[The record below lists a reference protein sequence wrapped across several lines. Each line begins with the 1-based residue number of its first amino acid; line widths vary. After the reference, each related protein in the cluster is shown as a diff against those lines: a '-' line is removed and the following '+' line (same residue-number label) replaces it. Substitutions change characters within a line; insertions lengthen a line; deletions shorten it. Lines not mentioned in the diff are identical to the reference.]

1 MSNQELI
8 EYLTD
13 NSGEYNKRIN
23 RKYLE
28 THDLNILHILYN
40 VYDDLSEETPVYEIY
55 YRLKN
60 NLKKRPVCII
70 CGKPVKYTS
79 GHYAKFC
86 SKECQYSDLGKKITK
101 EIKIKSNL
109 EKYGV
114 EHTSQLKEV
123 TDKRTKSRADH
134 VNEIQQH
141 VRESLYKKYGA
152 YDVMHIPHIL
162 QKIKN
167 TNLKKFG
174 VEFPLQQLKK
184 ENSEIYQKISQTCI
198 NKFGVDSPL
207 KNKEVREKIKQTN
220 IQKYGVDNLFKSN
233 IIKEKIKQTNIQ
245 KYGVDNLF
253 KNDIIKEKIKQTN
266 IQKYGVDYLFKSNII
281 KEKIKQTNIQ
291 KYGVDNPLK
300 NKEIREK
307 IKQTNIQKYGVDNPL
322 KNKEIWKK
330 SQDNRQI
337 SSKSKLE
344 NNFLNYLKLK
354 YESDDIITQYKSKEY
369 PYYCDFYIKSINLY
383 IEIQGHWTHND
394 HPFDIN
400 NLNDQ
405 LIMNKWRTKSLSDK
419 YYKNALN
426 TWTIK
431 DVEKR
436 NTAIQNNLNYLEIF
450 GKTDLNKYIDIFEN
464 YIKNMENNNT

>member
-40 VYDDLSEETPVYEIY
+40 VYDDLSEKTPVYEIY

-162 QKIKN
+162 QKIKD

-198 NKFGVDSPL
+198 NKFGVDSLL
-207 KNKEVREKIKQTN
+207 KNKEV
-220 IQKYGVDNLFKSN
+220 
-233 IIKEKIKQTNIQ
+233 
-245 KYGVDNLF
+245 
-253 KNDIIKEKIKQTN
+253 
-266 IQKYGVDYLFKSNII
+266 
-281 KEKIKQTNIQ
+281 
-291 KYGVDNPLK
+291 
-300 NKEIREK
+300 REK

-354 YESDDIITQYKSKEY
+354 YEPDDIITQYKSKEY

-405 LIMNKWRTKSLSDK
+405 LIMDIWRTKSLSDK

-464 YIKNMENNNT
+464 YIKNMENNT

>member
-114 EHTSQLKEV
+114 EHTSQLKDV

-134 VNEIQQH
+134 VNKIQQH

-162 QKIKN
+162 QKIKD

-184 ENSEIYQKISQTCI
+184 ENSGIYQKISQTCI
-198 NKFGVDSPL
+198 NKFGVGSPL
-207 KNKEVREKIKQTN
+207 KNKEVR
-220 IQKYGVDNLFKSN
+220 
-233 IIKEKIKQTNIQ
+233 EKIKQTNIQ

-281 KEKIKQTNIQ
+281 K
-291 KYGVDNPLK
+291 
-300 NKEIREK
+300 EK

-450 GKTDLNKYIDIFEN
+450 GKTDLNKYIDIFED
-464 YIKNMENNNT
+464 YIKNKENNT

>member
-40 VYDDLSEETPVYEIY
+40 VYDDLSEKTPVYEIY

-162 QKIKN
+162 QKIKD

-198 NKFGVDSPL
+198 NKFDVDSPL
-207 KNKEVREKIKQTN
+207 KNKEV
-220 IQKYGVDNLFKSN
+220 
-233 IIKEKIKQTNIQ
+233 
-245 KYGVDNLF
+245 
-253 KNDIIKEKIKQTN
+253 
-266 IQKYGVDYLFKSNII
+266 
-281 KEKIKQTNIQ
+281 
-291 KYGVDNPLK
+291 
-300 NKEIREK
+300 REK

-354 YESDDIITQYKSKEY
+354 YEPDDIITQYKSKEY

-405 LIMNKWRTKSLSDK
+405 QIMNIWRTKSLSDK

-464 YIKNMENNNT
+464 YIKNMENNT

>member
-40 VYDDLSEETPVYEIY
+40 VYDDLSEKTPVYEIY

-134 VNEIQQH
+134 VNKIQQH

-162 QKIKN
+162 QKIKD
-167 TNLKKFG
+167 TNLKKYG

-198 NKFGVDSPL
+198 NKFGIDSPL

-220 IQKYGVDNLFKSN
+220 IQKYGVD
-233 IIKEKIKQTNIQ
+233 
-245 KYGVDNLF
+245 
-253 KNDIIKEKIKQTN
+253 
-266 IQKYGVDYLFKSNII
+266 YLFKSNII
-281 KEKIKQTNIQ
+281 K
-291 KYGVDNPLK
+291 
-300 NKEIREK
+300 EK

-405 LIMNKWRTKSLSDK
+405 QIMNIWRTKSLSDK

-464 YIKNMENNNT
+464 YIKNMENNT

>member
-1 MSNQELI
+1 MYFLFMSNQELI

-40 VYDDLSEETPVYEIY
+40 VYDDLSEKTPVYEIY

-134 VNEIQQH
+134 VDKIQQH

-162 QKIKN
+162 QKIKD

-184 ENSEIYQKISQTCI
+184 ENCEIYQKISQTCI

-220 IQKYGVDNLFKSN
+220 IQKYGVN
-233 IIKEKIKQTNIQ
+233 
-245 KYGVDNLF
+245 NLF

-405 LIMNKWRTKSLSDK
+405 QIMNIWRTKSLSDK

-464 YIKNMENNNT
+464 YIKNMENNT

>member
-40 VYDDLSEETPVYEIY
+40 VYDDLSEKTPVYEIY

-220 IQKYGVDNLFKSN
+220 IQKYGVDNLFK
-233 IIKEKIKQTNIQ
+233 
-245 KYGVDNLF
+245 
-253 KNDIIKEKIKQTN
+253 NDIIKEKIKQTN

-281 KEKIKQTNIQ
+281 K
-291 KYGVDNPLK
+291 
-300 NKEIREK
+300 EK

-354 YESDDIITQYKSKEY
+354 YEPDDIITQYKSKEY

-405 LIMNKWRTKSLSDK
+405 LIMDIWRTKSLSDK

-464 YIKNMENNNT
+464 YIKNMENNT

>member
-245 KYGVDNLF
+245 KYGVDN
-253 KNDIIKEKIKQTN
+253 
-266 IQKYGVDYLFKSNII
+266 
-281 KEKIKQTNIQ
+281 
-291 KYGVDNPLK
+291 PLK

-464 YIKNMENNNT
+464 YIKNMENNT

>member
-40 VYDDLSEETPVYEIY
+40 VYDDLSEKTPVYEIY

-162 QKIKN
+162 QKIKD

-198 NKFGVDSPL
+198 NKFGVDS
-207 KNKEVREKIKQTN
+207 
-220 IQKYGVDNLFKSN
+220 
-233 IIKEKIKQTNIQ
+233 
-245 KYGVDNLF
+245 
-253 KNDIIKEKIKQTN
+253 
-266 IQKYGVDYLFKSNII
+266 
-281 KEKIKQTNIQ
+281 
-291 KYGVDNPLK
+291 PLK

-405 LIMNKWRTKSLSDK
+405 LIMDIWRTKSLSDK

-464 YIKNMENNNT
+464 YIKIQ

>member
-40 VYDDLSEETPVYEIY
+40 VYDDLSEKTPVYEIY

-60 NLKKRPVCII
+60 NLKKRPVFII

-198 NKFGVDSPL
+198 NKFGVDSLL
-207 KNKEVREKIKQTN
+207 KNKEV
-220 IQKYGVDNLFKSN
+220 
-233 IIKEKIKQTNIQ
+233 
-245 KYGVDNLF
+245 
-253 KNDIIKEKIKQTN
+253 
-266 IQKYGVDYLFKSNII
+266 
-281 KEKIKQTNIQ
+281 
-291 KYGVDNPLK
+291 
-300 NKEIREK
+300 REK

-354 YESDDIITQYKSKEY
+354 YEPDDIITQYKSKEY

-405 LIMNKWRTKSLSDK
+405 LIMDIWRTKSLSDK

-464 YIKNMENNNT
+464 YIKNMENNT

>member
-40 VYDDLSEETPVYEIY
+40 VYDDLSEKTPVYEIY

-207 KNKEVREKIKQTN
+207 KNKE
-220 IQKYGVDNLFKSN
+220 
-233 IIKEKIKQTNIQ
+233 
-245 KYGVDNLF
+245 
-253 KNDIIKEKIKQTN
+253 
-266 IQKYGVDYLFKSNII
+266 
-281 KEKIKQTNIQ
+281 
-291 KYGVDNPLK
+291 
-300 NKEIREK
+300 IREK

-405 LIMNKWRTKSLSDK
+405 QIMNIWRTKSLSDK

>member
-40 VYDDLSEETPVYEIY
+40 VYDDLSEKTPVYEIY

-101 EIKIKSNL
+101 DIKIKSNL

-134 VNEIQQH
+134 VDKIQQH

-162 QKIKN
+162 QKIKD

-207 KNKEVREKIKQTN
+207 KNKEVR
-220 IQKYGVDNLFKSN
+220 
-233 IIKEKIKQTNIQ
+233 EKIKQTNIQ

-405 LIMNKWRTKSLSDK
+405 LIMDIWRTKSLSDK

-464 YIKNMENNNT
+464 YIKNMENNT

>member
-40 VYDDLSEETPVYEIY
+40 VYDDLSEKTPVYEIY

-162 QKIKN
+162 QKIKD

-198 NKFGVDSPL
+198 NKFDVDSPL
-207 KNKEVREKIKQTN
+207 KNKEVR
-220 IQKYGVDNLFKSN
+220 
-233 IIKEKIKQTNIQ
+233 EKIKQTNIQ

-266 IQKYGVDYLFKSNII
+266 IQKYGVDNLFKSNII

-405 LIMNKWRTKSLSDK
+405 QIMNIWRTKSLSDK

-464 YIKNMENNNT
+464 YIKNMENNT

>member
-40 VYDDLSEETPVYEIY
+40 VYDDLSEKTPVYEIY

-220 IQKYGVDNLFKSN
+220 IQKYGVDN
-233 IIKEKIKQTNIQ
+233 
-245 KYGVDNLF
+245 
-253 KNDIIKEKIKQTN
+253 
-266 IQKYGVDYLFKSNII
+266 
-281 KEKIKQTNIQ
+281 
-291 KYGVDNPLK
+291 PLK

-354 YESDDIITQYKSKEY
+354 YEPDDIITQYKSKEY

-464 YIKNMENNNT
+464 YIKNIENNNTSLFSIFY

>member
-28 THDLNILHILYN
+28 TPDLNILHILYN
-40 VYDDLSEETPVYEIY
+40 VYDDLSEKTPVYEIY

-198 NKFGVDSPL
+198 NKFGVGSPL
-207 KNKEVREKIKQTN
+207 KNKEV
-220 IQKYGVDNLFKSN
+220 
-233 IIKEKIKQTNIQ
+233 
-245 KYGVDNLF
+245 
-253 KNDIIKEKIKQTN
+253 
-266 IQKYGVDYLFKSNII
+266 
-281 KEKIKQTNIQ
+281 
-291 KYGVDNPLK
+291 
-300 NKEIREK
+300 REK

-405 LIMNKWRTKSLSDK
+405 LIMDIWRTKSLSDK

-464 YIKNMENNNT
+464 YIKNMENNT

>member
-40 VYDDLSEETPVYEIY
+40 VYDDLSEKTPVYEIY

-198 NKFGVDSPL
+198 NKFDVDSPL

-220 IQKYGVDNLFKSN
+220 IQKYGVDN
-233 IIKEKIKQTNIQ
+233 
-245 KYGVDNLF
+245 
-253 KNDIIKEKIKQTN
+253 
-266 IQKYGVDYLFKSNII
+266 
-281 KEKIKQTNIQ
+281 
-291 KYGVDNPLK
+291 PLK
-300 NKEIREK
+300 NEEIREK

>member
-40 VYDDLSEETPVYEIY
+40 VYDDLSEKTPVYEIY

-101 EIKIKSNL
+101 DIKIKSNL

-123 TDKRTKSRADH
+123 TNKRTKSRADH
-134 VNEIQQH
+134 VDKIQQH

-162 QKIKN
+162 QKIKD

-198 NKFGVDSPL
+198 NKFGVDSLL
-207 KNKEVREKIKQTN
+207 KNKEVIEKIKQTN
-220 IQKYGVDNLFKSN
+220 IQR
-233 IIKEKIKQTNIQ
+233 
-245 KYGVDNLF
+245 
-253 KNDIIKEKIKQTN
+253 
-266 IQKYGVDYLFKSNII
+266 
-281 KEKIKQTNIQ
+281 
-291 KYGVDNPLK
+291 YGVDNPLK

>member
-220 IQKYGVDNLFKSN
+220 IQKYGVDNLFK
-233 IIKEKIKQTNIQ
+233 
-245 KYGVDNLF
+245 
-253 KNDIIKEKIKQTN
+253 NDIIKEKIKQTN

-405 LIMNKWRTKSLSDK
+405 QIINIWRTKSLSDK

-464 YIKNMENNNT
+464 YIKNMENNT

>member
-40 VYDDLSEETPVYEIY
+40 VYDDLSEKTPVYEIY

-220 IQKYGVDNLFKSN
+220 IQKYGVDNLFK
-233 IIKEKIKQTNIQ
+233 
-245 KYGVDNLF
+245 
-253 KNDIIKEKIKQTN
+253 NDIIKEKIKQTN

-405 LIMNKWRTKSLSDK
+405 LIMDIWRTKSLSDK

-436 NTAIQNNLNYLEIF
+436 HTAIQNNLNYLEIF

-464 YIKNMENNNT
+464 YIKNMENNT

>member
-464 YIKNMENNNT
+464 YIKNMENNT

>member
-40 VYDDLSEETPVYEIY
+40 VYDDLSEKTPVYEIY

-70 CGKPVKYTS
+70 CRKPVKYTS

-101 EIKIKSNL
+101 DIKIKSNL

-114 EHTSQLKEV
+114 EHTSQLKDV

-134 VNEIQQH
+134 VNKIQQH

-162 QKIKN
+162 QKIKD

-198 NKFGVDSPL
+198 NKFGVDS
-207 KNKEVREKIKQTN
+207 
-220 IQKYGVDNLFKSN
+220 
-233 IIKEKIKQTNIQ
+233 
-245 KYGVDNLF
+245 
-253 KNDIIKEKIKQTN
+253 
-266 IQKYGVDYLFKSNII
+266 
-281 KEKIKQTNIQ
+281 
-291 KYGVDNPLK
+291 PLK

-405 LIMNKWRTKSLSDK
+405 LIMDIWRTKSLSDK
-419 YYKNALN
+419 YYKKALN

-431 DVEKR
+431 DVEK
-436 NTAIQNNLNYLEIF
+436 
-450 GKTDLNKYIDIFEN
+450 
-464 YIKNMENNNT
+464 

>member
-220 IQKYGVDNLFKSN
+220 IQKYGVDN
-233 IIKEKIKQTNIQ
+233 
-245 KYGVDNLF
+245 
-253 KNDIIKEKIKQTN
+253 
-266 IQKYGVDYLFKSNII
+266 
-281 KEKIKQTNIQ
+281 
-291 KYGVDNPLK
+291 PLK

-354 YESDDIITQYKSKEY
+354 YEPDDIITQYKSKEY

-405 LIMNKWRTKSLSDK
+405 QIMNIWRTKSLSDK

>member
-40 VYDDLSEETPVYEIY
+40 VYDDLSEKTPVYEIY

-220 IQKYGVDNLFKSN
+220 IQKYGVDNPLKN
-233 IIKEKIKQTNIQ
+233 KEIREKIKQTNIQ

-253 KNDIIKEKIKQTN
+253 K
-266 IQKYGVDYLFKSNII
+266 SNII
-281 KEKIKQTNIQ
+281 K
-291 KYGVDNPLK
+291 
-300 NKEIREK
+300 EK

-405 LIMNKWRTKSLSDK
+405 LIMDIWRTKSLSDK

-464 YIKNMENNNT
+464 YIKNMENNT

>member
-220 IQKYGVDNLFKSN
+220 IQKYGVDNLFK
-233 IIKEKIKQTNIQ
+233 
-245 KYGVDNLF
+245 
-253 KNDIIKEKIKQTN
+253 NDIIKEKIKQTN

-281 KEKIKQTNIQ
+281 K
-291 KYGVDNPLK
+291 
-300 NKEIREK
+300 EK

-405 LIMNKWRTKSLSDK
+405 LIMDIWRTKSLSDK

-464 YIKNMENNNT
+464 YIKNMENNT

>member
-40 VYDDLSEETPVYEIY
+40 VYDDLSEKTPVYEIY

-198 NKFGVDSPL
+198 NKFDVDSPL
-207 KNKEVREKIKQTN
+207 KNKEV
-220 IQKYGVDNLFKSN
+220 
-233 IIKEKIKQTNIQ
+233 
-245 KYGVDNLF
+245 
-253 KNDIIKEKIKQTN
+253 
-266 IQKYGVDYLFKSNII
+266 
-281 KEKIKQTNIQ
+281 
-291 KYGVDNPLK
+291 
-300 NKEIREK
+300 REK

-405 LIMNKWRTKSLSDK
+405 QIMNIWRTKSLSDK

>member
-40 VYDDLSEETPVYEIY
+40 VYDDLSEKTPVYEIY

-134 VNEIQQH
+134 VNKIQQH

-184 ENSEIYQKISQTCI
+184 ENNEIYQKISQTCI

-220 IQKYGVDNLFKSN
+220 IQ
-233 IIKEKIKQTNIQ
+233 
-245 KYGVDNLF
+245 
-253 KNDIIKEKIKQTN
+253 
-266 IQKYGVDYLFKSNII
+266 
-281 KEKIKQTNIQ
+281 
-291 KYGVDNPLK
+291 
-300 NKEIREK
+300 R
-307 IKQTNIQKYGVDNPL
+307 YGVDNPL

-354 YESDDIITQYKSKEY
+354 YEPDDIITQYKSKEY

-405 LIMNKWRTKSLSDK
+405 LIMDIWRTKSLSDK

-450 GKTDLNKYIDIFEN
+450 GKTNLNKYIDIFEN
-464 YIKNMENNNT
+464 YIKNMENNT

>member
-40 VYDDLSEETPVYEIY
+40 VYDDLSEKTPVYEIY

-134 VNEIQQH
+134 VNKIQQH

-162 QKIKN
+162 QKIKD

-198 NKFGVDSPL
+198 NKFGVDS
-207 KNKEVREKIKQTN
+207 
-220 IQKYGVDNLFKSN
+220 
-233 IIKEKIKQTNIQ
+233 
-245 KYGVDNLF
+245 
-253 KNDIIKEKIKQTN
+253 
-266 IQKYGVDYLFKSNII
+266 
-281 KEKIKQTNIQ
+281 
-291 KYGVDNPLK
+291 PLK

>member
-28 THDLNILHILYN
+28 IHDLNILHILYN
-40 VYDDLSEETPVYEIY
+40 VYDDLSKETPVYEIY

-101 EIKIKSNL
+101 DIKIKSNL

-134 VNEIQQH
+134 VDKIQQH

-162 QKIKN
+162 QKIKD
-167 TNLKKFG
+167 TNLKKYG

-220 IQKYGVDNLFKSN
+220 IQKYGVD
-233 IIKEKIKQTNIQ
+233 
-245 KYGVDNLF
+245 
-253 KNDIIKEKIKQTN
+253 
-266 IQKYGVDYLFKSNII
+266 YLFKSNII
-281 KEKIKQTNIQ
+281 K
-291 KYGVDNPLK
+291 
-300 NKEIREK
+300 EK

-464 YIKNMENNNT
+464 YIKNMENNT

>member
-40 VYDDLSEETPVYEIY
+40 VYDDLSEKTPVYEIY

-198 NKFGVDSPL
+198 NKFDVDSPL
-207 KNKEVREKIKQTN
+207 KNKEVR
-220 IQKYGVDNLFKSN
+220 
-233 IIKEKIKQTNIQ
+233 
-245 KYGVDNLF
+245 
-253 KNDIIKEKIKQTN
+253 
-266 IQKYGVDYLFKSNII
+266 
-281 KEKIKQTNIQ
+281 EKIKQTNIQ

-405 LIMNKWRTKSLSDK
+405 LIMDIWRTKSLSDK

-464 YIKNMENNNT
+464 YIKNMENNT

>member
-40 VYDDLSEETPVYEIY
+40 VYDDLSEKTPVYEIY

-162 QKIKN
+162 QKIKD

-207 KNKEVREKIKQTN
+207 KNKEVR
-220 IQKYGVDNLFKSN
+220 
-233 IIKEKIKQTNIQ
+233 
-245 KYGVDNLF
+245 
-253 KNDIIKEKIKQTN
+253 
-266 IQKYGVDYLFKSNII
+266 
-281 KEKIKQTNIQ
+281 EKIKQTNIQ

-354 YESDDIITQYKSKEY
+354 YKPDDIITQYKSKEY

-405 LIMNKWRTKSLSDK
+405 LIMDIWRTKSLSDK

-464 YIKNMENNNT
+464 YIKNMENNT

>member
-40 VYDDLSEETPVYEIY
+40 VYDDLSEKTHVYEIY

-86 SKECQYSDLGKKITK
+86 SKECQYSDLGKKIAK

-134 VNEIQQH
+134 VNKIQQH

-162 QKIKN
+162 QKIKD
-167 TNLKKFG
+167 TNFKKYG

-198 NKFGVDSPL
+198 NKFGIDSPL
-207 KNKEVREKIKQTN
+207 KNKEV
-220 IQKYGVDNLFKSN
+220 
-233 IIKEKIKQTNIQ
+233 
-245 KYGVDNLF
+245 
-253 KNDIIKEKIKQTN
+253 
-266 IQKYGVDYLFKSNII
+266 
-281 KEKIKQTNIQ
+281 
-291 KYGVDNPLK
+291 
-300 NKEIREK
+300 REK

-405 LIMNKWRTKSLSDK
+405 QIMNIWRTKSLSDK

-450 GKTDLNKYIDIFEN
+450 GKTDLNKYIDIFEK
-464 YIKNMENNNT
+464 YIKNMENNT

>member
-40 VYDDLSEETPVYEIY
+40 VYDDLSEKTPVYEIY

-162 QKIKN
+162 QKIKD

-220 IQKYGVDNLFKSN
+220 IQRYGVDNLFKN
-233 IIKEKIKQTNIQ
+233 DIIKEKIKQTNIQ

-281 KEKIKQTNIQ
+281 K
-291 KYGVDNPLK
+291 
-300 NKEIREK
+300 EK

-405 LIMNKWRTKSLSDK
+405 QIMNIWRTKSLSDK

-464 YIKNMENNNT
+464 YIKNMENNT

>member
-198 NKFGVDSPL
+198 NKFDVDSPL
-207 KNKEVREKIKQTN
+207 KNKEVR
-220 IQKYGVDNLFKSN
+220 
-233 IIKEKIKQTNIQ
+233 
-245 KYGVDNLF
+245 
-253 KNDIIKEKIKQTN
+253 
-266 IQKYGVDYLFKSNII
+266 
-281 KEKIKQTNIQ
+281 EKIKQTNIQ

-464 YIKNMENNNT
+464 YIKNMENNT

>member
-40 VYDDLSEETPVYEIY
+40 VYDDLSEKTPVYEIY

-101 EIKIKSNL
+101 DIKIKSNL

-134 VNEIQQH
+134 VDKIQQH

-162 QKIKN
+162 QKIKD

-198 NKFGVDSPL
+198 NKFGVDSLL
-207 KNKEVREKIKQTN
+207 KNKEVR
-220 IQKYGVDNLFKSN
+220 
-233 IIKEKIKQTNIQ
+233 
-245 KYGVDNLF
+245 
-253 KNDIIKEKIKQTN
+253 
-266 IQKYGVDYLFKSNII
+266 
-281 KEKIKQTNIQ
+281 EKIKQTNIQ

-405 LIMNKWRTKSLSDK
+405 QIMNIWRTKSLSDK

-464 YIKNMENNNT
+464 YIKNMENNT

>member
-40 VYDDLSEETPVYEIY
+40 VYDDLSEKTPVYEIY

-101 EIKIKSNL
+101 DIKIKSNL

-198 NKFGVDSPL
+198 NKFGVDSLL
-207 KNKEVREKIKQTN
+207 KNKEVR
-220 IQKYGVDNLFKSN
+220 
-233 IIKEKIKQTNIQ
+233 
-245 KYGVDNLF
+245 
-253 KNDIIKEKIKQTN
+253 
-266 IQKYGVDYLFKSNII
+266 
-281 KEKIKQTNIQ
+281 EKIKQTNIQ

-354 YESDDIITQYKSKEY
+354 YEPDDIITQYKSTEY

-405 LIMNKWRTKSLSDK
+405 LIMDIWRTKSLSDK

-464 YIKNMENNNT
+464 YIKNMENNT

>member
-28 THDLNILHILYN
+28 IHDLNILHILYN

-134 VNEIQQH
+134 VDKIQQH

-162 QKIKN
+162 QKIKD
-167 TNLKKFG
+167 TNLKKYG

-198 NKFGVDSPL
+198 NKFGIDSPL

-220 IQKYGVDNLFKSN
+220 IQKYGVD
-233 IIKEKIKQTNIQ
+233 
-245 KYGVDNLF
+245 
-253 KNDIIKEKIKQTN
+253 
-266 IQKYGVDYLFKSNII
+266 YLFKSNII
-281 KEKIKQTNIQ
+281 K
-291 KYGVDNPLK
+291 
-300 NKEIREK
+300 EK

-464 YIKNMENNNT
+464 YIKNMENNT

>member
-40 VYDDLSEETPVYEIY
+40 VYDDLSEKTPVYEIY

-207 KNKEVREKIKQTN
+207 KNKEVR
-220 IQKYGVDNLFKSN
+220 
-233 IIKEKIKQTNIQ
+233 
-245 KYGVDNLF
+245 
-253 KNDIIKEKIKQTN
+253 
-266 IQKYGVDYLFKSNII
+266 
-281 KEKIKQTNIQ
+281 EKIKQTNIQ

-464 YIKNMENNNT
+464 YIKNMENNT

>member
-40 VYDDLSEETPVYEIY
+40 VYDDLSEKTPVYEIY

-198 NKFGVDSPL
+198 NKFDIDSPL
-207 KNKEVREKIKQTN
+207 KNKEVR
-220 IQKYGVDNLFKSN
+220 
-233 IIKEKIKQTNIQ
+233 
-245 KYGVDNLF
+245 
-253 KNDIIKEKIKQTN
+253 
-266 IQKYGVDYLFKSNII
+266 
-281 KEKIKQTNIQ
+281 EKIKQTNIQ

-405 LIMNKWRTKSLSDK
+405 LIMDIWRTKSLSDK

-464 YIKNMENNNT
+464 YIKNMENNT

>member
-40 VYDDLSEETPVYEIY
+40 VYDDLSEKTPVYEIY

-134 VNEIQQH
+134 VNKIQQH

-162 QKIKN
+162 QKIKD

-198 NKFGVDSPL
+198 NKFDVDSPL
-207 KNKEVREKIKQTN
+207 KNKEVR
-220 IQKYGVDNLFKSN
+220 
-233 IIKEKIKQTNIQ
+233 
-245 KYGVDNLF
+245 
-253 KNDIIKEKIKQTN
+253 
-266 IQKYGVDYLFKSNII
+266 
-281 KEKIKQTNIQ
+281 EKIKQTNIQ

-354 YESDDIITQYKSKEY
+354 YEPDDIITQYKSKEY

-405 LIMNKWRTKSLSDK
+405 QIMNIWRTKSLSDK

-464 YIKNMENNNT
+464 YIKNMENNT

>member
-40 VYDDLSEETPVYEIY
+40 VYDDLSEKTPVYEIY

-123 TDKRTKSRADH
+123 TDKRTKSRAEH
-134 VNEIQQH
+134 VNKIQQH

-162 QKIKN
+162 QKIKD
-167 TNLKKFG
+167 TNLKKYG

-184 ENSEIYQKISQTCI
+184 ENSEIYQKI
-198 NKFGVDSPL
+198 
-207 KNKEVREKIKQTN
+207 
-220 IQKYGVDNLFKSN
+220 
-233 IIKEKIKQTNIQ
+233 
-245 KYGVDNLF
+245 
-253 KNDIIKEKIKQTN
+253 
-266 IQKYGVDYLFKSNII
+266 
-281 KEKIKQTNIQ
+281 KQTNIQ
-291 KYGVDNPLK
+291 KYGVDNPIK
-300 NKEIREK
+300 NDIIKEK

-354 YESDDIITQYKSKEY
+354 YESNDIITQYKSKEY

-431 DVEKR
+431 DVQKR

-450 GKTDLNKYIDIFEN
+450 GKTDLNKYIDIFED
-464 YIKNMENNNT
+464 YIKNMENNT